1 MIGLQ
6 VPDLSSMLRNGL
18 QTPLNVRGENSGPA
32 SGSSHIGA
40 LQEAVLVEEHCVP
53 SGTALCQCKCPRQL
67 LRGSLVPPPPPT
79 SWVHHRRLHLC
90 TQSET
95 VVVAASVASWSSLGF
110 PGGGPTIAADLR
122 SGHCPHNCRT
132 ILEVEDGL
140 NKKED
145 PKEEQKKK
153 KSRTE

>member
-1 MIGLQ
+1 
-6 VPDLSSMLRNGL
+6 MLKNIAFL
-18 QTPLNVRGENSGPA
+18 PA
-32 SGSSHIGA
+32 PPCANASA
-40 LQEAVLVEEHCVP
+40 
-53 SGTALCQCKCPRQL
+53 
-67 LRGSLVPPPPPT
+67 RGSCCAGRLCLHRLP
-79 SWVHHRRLHLC
+79 HHGC
-90 TQSET
+90 TTAASICAHSQSET